1 MWWPDGKQIG
11 YQIVTSEGSEQIMA
25 VRLDGSPPR
34 KLETLRFYGFN
45 HMFDVSPDASRLVVT
60 NGQHLSDEIWLLES
74 AQDPRDSS
82 PDVASRVRKV
92 TWAG

>member
-1 MWWPDGKQIG
+1 VLPA
-11 YQIVTSEGSEQIMA
+11 S
-25 VRLDGSPPR
+25 LPPR

-74 AQDPRDSS
+74 AQDSKR
-82 PDVASRVRKV
+82 
-92 TWAG
+92 